1 MSRIFDQLVEL
12 AWMIFKFIMWV
23 LIVMFVIGG
32 MYSLIRDFINS
43 F

>member
-1 MSRIFDQLVEL
+1 MSRIFDELVEL

-23 LIVMFVIGG
+23 LIVMFAIGSL
-32 MYSLIRDFINS
+32 YSLIRDFINS

>member
-1 MSRIFDQLVEL
+1 MSRIFDELVDL

-23 LIVMFVIGG
+23 LIVMFVTGG
-32 MYSLIRDFINS
+32 LYSLIRDFINS